1 MSVNYPSL
9 SKGVQSIFI
18 DLLLMIALMF
28 LAGWVLDKIN
38 PSDEGQDGLIRAILF
53 VSIWGIYEPVAMT
66 FGCTV
71 GNLLT
76 KITVRQ
82 FGSIEEKIN
91 IYQAYIRFIIKF
103 FPGWLSFITISFNE
117 QKRAIHDLAS
127 GAIVLEKN

>member
-18 DLLLMIALMF
+18 DLLFMIALMF

-82 FGSIEEKIN
+82 FGSIEEKSIFT
-91 IYQAYIRFIIKF
+91 RR
-103 FPGWLSFITISFNE
+103 T
-117 QKRAIHDLAS
+117 S
-127 GAIVLEKN
+127 GL